1 MMTLRT
7 GIATLYILY
16 PKQTTTN
23 KKNFTLS
30 HLLDES
36 TNTLHNNF
44 ANIHEKVHG
53 YRKLRVQC
61 FPT

>member
-7 GIATLYILY
+7 CIDTLYILY
-16 PKQTTTN
+16 TKQSTTN
-23 KKNFTLS
+23 KKHSTLS
-30 HLLDES
+30 HLLDEN

-44 ANIHEKVHG
+44 ANIPEKVHG